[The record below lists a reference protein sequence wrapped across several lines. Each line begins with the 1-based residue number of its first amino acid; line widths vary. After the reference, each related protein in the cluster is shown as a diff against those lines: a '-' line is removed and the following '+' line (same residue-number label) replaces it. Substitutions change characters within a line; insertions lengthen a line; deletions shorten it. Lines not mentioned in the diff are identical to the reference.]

1 MEKVVAVFNAARK
14 FLVALL
20 GAVLVLLQQL
30 DVAIPQQAWITT
42 AIAAVTSALVWLVPN
57 VTPVAKRSP

>member
-1 MEKVVAVFNAARK
+1 MSQVLAVLNAVRK

-30 DVAIPQQAWITT
+30 DVVFPGNTWVAPTV
-42 AIAAVTSALVWLVPN
+42 AAVTAVLVYLVPN
-57 VTPVAKRSP
+57 AEPET